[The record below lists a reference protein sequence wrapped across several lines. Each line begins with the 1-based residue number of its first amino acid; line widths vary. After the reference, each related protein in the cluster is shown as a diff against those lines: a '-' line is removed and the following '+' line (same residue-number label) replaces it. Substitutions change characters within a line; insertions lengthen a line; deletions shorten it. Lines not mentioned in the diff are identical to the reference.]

1 MMHRAACTWKLCV
14 SPSDNPSATRM
25 TMCVRRVV
33 RDYFRALGAGNLI
46 EVAGW
51 DPNTSNHNPP
61 ELQMDA
67 QKLHFLLGATRLL
80 VCLLRDRS
88 LHLKKV
94 TALTVSQ
101 ILTHRCPRTT
111 CPAAQ
116 QLDATCN

>member
-1 MMHRAACTWKLCV
+1 
-14 SPSDNPSATRM
+14 
-25 TMCVRRVV
+25 MCVCRVV

-46 EVAGW
+46 DVAGW
-51 DPNTSNHNPP
+51 DPDVSDGTPP

-94 TALTVSQ
+94 TALTLSQ
-101 ILTHRCPRTT
+101 ILTHLCPRAT
-111 CPAAQ
+111 CPAVNNLTQ
-116 QLDATCN
+116 PATEGISMSCYVYAPMTSYLR

>member
-1 MMHRAACTWKLCV
+1 MPLYVC
-14 SPSDNPSATRM
+14 
-25 TMCVRRVV
+25 RVV
-33 RDYFRALGAGNLI
+33 RDYFRALGAGDLI

-51 DPNTSNHNPP
+51 DPAVSDGTPP

-94 TALTVSQ
+94 SALSLSH
-101 ILTHRCPRTT
+101 ILTHLCPRTT
-111 CPAAQ
+111 CPHLNNLTQPASEGISTAC
-116 QLDATCN
+116 DVYAPVAS